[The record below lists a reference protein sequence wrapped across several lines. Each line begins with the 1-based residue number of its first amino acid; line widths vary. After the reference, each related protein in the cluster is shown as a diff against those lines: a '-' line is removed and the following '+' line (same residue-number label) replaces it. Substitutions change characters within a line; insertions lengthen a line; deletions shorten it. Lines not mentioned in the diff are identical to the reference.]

1 MQIEK
6 KQHRSTS
13 PAQAATS
20 RNAQVA
26 RDHAALF
33 PTRLA
38 LARWTRGGDIPHVFA
53 SANRPLRAAWYTQ
66 TQRGFQSWLEAGGF
80 HQATPR
86 PDRVHETCAACRE
99 LRDGE
104 GPGEHPASDG
114 EK

>member
-6 KQHRSTS
+6 KQHRSTA

-33 PTRLA
+33 PARLA

-53 SANRPLRAAWYTQ
+53 SGNRPLRATWYAQ

-86 PDRVHETCAACRE
+86 PSRIQETCAACRE
-99 LRDGE
+99 LRDE
-104 GPGEHPASDG
+104 GDPGGHAAPNG
-114 EK
+114 TK